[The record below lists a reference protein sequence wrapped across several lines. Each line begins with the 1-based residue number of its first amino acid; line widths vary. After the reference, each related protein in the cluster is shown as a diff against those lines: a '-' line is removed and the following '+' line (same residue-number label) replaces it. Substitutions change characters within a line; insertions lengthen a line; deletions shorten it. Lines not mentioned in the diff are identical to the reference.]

1 MARSATEADSA
12 RAAADREARS
22 AAFYKGMMLIS
33 LVACIVLGV
42 GMILVVLQGSVKQP
56 HFQSFQGSFK
66 QFQLYWQ
73 PLHKTYQAREL
84 QLLGERDALASKYER
99 MASEHKT
106 YQARE
111 LQLLGERDDLAS
123 KSERM
128 ASELERSRMEQLKI
142 GRLLRERKLYAEA
155 EMKRL
160 TVGLKQA
167 REDNIQLQDTIP
179 KVDAE
184 AENRCARREAQM
196 EASRKEDIAGME
208 AKLEATEQTVASLKK
223 RISRLQ
229 SLQSWVGKIDLHAI
243 VESAARVAVVAAVE
257 WLLVLGF
264 LVFVIL
270 HQRAAPGDDDDD
282 ADSWDW

>member
-73 PLHKTYQAREL
+73 PL
-84 QLLGERDALASKYER
+84 
-99 MASEHKT
+99 HKT